1 MVGLEQVAGKRT
13 RGYSMGMAQRL
24 GIAAALLGDPAVVI
38 LDEPVNGLDPDG
50 IRWIRGLLR
59 GLAAEGRTVF
69 VSSHL
74 MSEMALTADQLVI
87 VGRGRLLADVSMA
100 EMTAASSAVRVRSP
114 QAARLRGLLSS
125 PGVAVT
131 GDSDVLSVSGRS
143 TDEIART
150 ALTHG
155 VLVTE
160 LTPVHASLEEAY
172 LKLTHDDVEYQP
184 TLTNTAA
191 TWRAAA

>member
-1 MVGLEQVAGKRT
+1 M
-13 RGYSMGMAQRL
+13 
-24 GIAAALLGDPAVVI
+24 
-38 LDEPVNGLDPDG
+38 
-50 IRWIRGLLR
+50 
-59 GLAAEGRTVF
+59 
-69 VSSHL
+69 
-74 MSEMALTADQLVI
+74 
-87 VGRGRLLADVSMA
+87 
-100 EMTAASSAVRVRSP
+100 RVRSP
-114 QAARLRGLLSS
+114 QAARLRGLLSA

-131 GDSDVLSVSGRS
+131 GDTDVLSVSGRD

-184 TLTNTAA
+184 TTPDATA

>member
-1 MVGLEQVAGKRT
+1 
-13 RGYSMGMAQRL
+13 
-24 GIAAALLGDPAVVI
+24 GDPAVVI

-74 MSEMALTADQLVI
+74 MSEMALTADHLII
-87 VGRGRLLADVSMA
+87 VGRGRLVADVSTA

-114 QAARLRGLLSS
+114 QAARLRGLLSA

-131 GDSDVLSVSGRS
+131 GDTDVLSVSGRS

-150 ALTHG
+150 ALTHD

-184 TLTNTAA
+184 TTPDTTA